1 AAVTR
6 GEKPTLWLLRGEE
19 TVQEMP
25 IFPVQATNTTGAGDV
40 FHGALALALAEGQ
53 EPEAALRF
61 ASAAGALRARD
72 GETPHRPALE
82 AMLRPR

>member
-1 AAVTR
+1 MGIPVT
-6 GEKPTLWLLRGEE
+6 
-19 TVQEMP
+19 
-25 IFPVQATNTTGAGDV
+25 GDV

-53 EPEAALRF
+53 EPESALRF

-82 AMLRPR
+82 EMLRG